1 MKTFAL
7 NTLGCKVNQYESQQ
21 VRQFLE
27 QLGLTQADSDRS
39 PDLIVVN
46 TCCVT
51 SVAAAKCRQQI
62 RKARRINPNSPI
74 IVFGCLPALNT
85 SDLNNLCENI
95 YAVKDRE
102 QLTALLTRISH
113 GQNTRL
119 NPSDG
124 NIKPNLSP
132 KIKSKSKLSNL
143 PELSELTAFVGQTRA
158 FLKIQ
163 DGCDAHCTYCI
174 IPKTRPIVHS
184 KTPESVL
191 KEAKNL
197 VCAGHKELVLTGIFL
212 GAFGQK
218 TTKRRFWD
226 ENQKNALPNLLDELA
241 QIPNLKR
248 IRLSSLE
255 PADVTENLLDTFV
268 RHPNIMPHLHLSLQS
283 GSDNVLKKM
292 ARQYSAADFLEKVEM
307 IKSKLDR
314 PAITADLIVGFPG
327 ESDEDFNDTVELA
340 KKVGFAKMHVFP
352 FSARAGTPAMKLPNH
367 IAKKI
372 IKQRAAIL
380 HDLDIELGK
389 KFRQQFIGQPA
400 TVLLEDSCGQPSG
413 LTERYFTVAIENPPE
428 NLKPNDLVTVK
439 LIKNNDNG
447 VIGNI

>member
-1 MKTFAL
+1 M
-7 NTLGCKVNQYESQQ
+7 
-21 VRQFLE
+21 
-27 QLGLTQADSDRS
+27 
-39 PDLIVVN
+39 
-46 TCCVT
+46 
-51 SVAAAKCRQQI
+51 
-62 RKARRINPNSPI
+62 
-74 IVFGCLPALNT
+74 
-85 SDLNNLCENI
+85 
-95 YAVKDRE
+95 
-102 QLTALLTRISH
+102 H
-113 GQNTRL
+113 
-119 NPSDG
+119 

-132 KIKSKSKLSNL
+132 KIKSKNKLSNL

-174 IPKTRPIVHS
+174 IPKTRPLVHS

-197 VCAGHKELVLTGIFL
+197 VQAGHKEIVLTGIFL

-218 TTKRRFWD
+218 TTRRTFWD

-241 QIPNLKR
+241 QIPNLAR

-283 GSDNVLKKM
+283 GSENVLKKM

-314 PAITADLIVGFPG
+314 PAITADIIVGFPG
-327 ESDEDFNDTVELA
+327 ETDEDFNATVELA

-367 IAKKI
+367 VPKI
-372 IKQRAAIL
+372 IKKQRAAIL
-380 HDLDIELGK
+380 HDLDIALGR
-389 KFRQQFIGQPA
+389 KFRDQFIGQSA
-400 TVLLEDSCGQPSG
+400 TVLLENERRKNHRATQNATSPSPSK
-413 LTERYFTVAIENPPE
+413 TP
-428 NLKPNDLVTVK
+428 LK
-439 LIKNNDNG
+439 I
-447 VIGNI
+447 